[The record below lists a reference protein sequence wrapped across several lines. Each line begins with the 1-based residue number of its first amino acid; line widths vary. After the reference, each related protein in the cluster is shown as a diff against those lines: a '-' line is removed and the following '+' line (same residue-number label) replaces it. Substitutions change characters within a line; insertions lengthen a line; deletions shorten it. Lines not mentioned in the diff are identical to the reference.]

1 MSQQAQWKLFV
12 YTCFGGC
19 ATGVSASKALIRLWE
34 QNPEDVKIACLPA
47 VIFPGKRKEM
57 LKSSDKRMLIDGCKL
72 KCGAELFKREGMPL
86 DRYIELTSHLGLKK
100 VKQLPSE
107 DLEEQVFNLIQDE
120 AQGLLKT
127 SSETDPIMENQKKN

>member
-1 MSQQAQWKLFV
+1 M

-47 VIFPGKRKEM
+47 VLFPGKRKEM
-57 LKSSDKRMLIDGCKL
+57 LKSSEKRMLIDGCKL
-72 KCGAELFKREGMPL
+72 RCGAELFRREGMHV
-86 DRYIELTSHLGLKK
+86 DRYIELTSRLGLAK

-107 DLEEQVFNLIQDE
+107 DLEEQVFMIILDE
-120 AQGLLKT
+120 AQDLLRT
-127 SSETDPIMENQKKN
+127 SSETDPISENQKKS